1 MGFRPT
7 EKLPCQLAE
16 GVRNCPPLLADVG
29 HHRGIVAHCC
39 HSLVSDRVLE
49 GLKRQKQSSSP
60 RCLYGA
66 RSPGAPHPDRDASEY
81 RRCSWRGGG
90 VPRRPFPRGGGPP
103 PSTKRCPC
111 PLARTGVPEGVGDCS
126 RWTSWTSD
134 AIGVNVS
141 GVLHGVLVSPAM
153 TCVPTTP
160 ATAGPGGLGCDKNF
174 LAKERNFW
182 IRVSV
187 GKLGLTLCMIMPR
200 YSMDLDGER
209 SDFSLFMTTR
219 ERQSARSWFTCCFIL
234 ASEEDRISQSS
245 RYRSRRTPRE

>member
-1 MGFRPT
+1 MERGLLGLPTPT
-7 EKLPCQLAE
+7 ETRLSIGSVLGGW
-16 GVRNCPPLLADVG
+16 GV
-29 HHRGIVAHCC
+29 
-39 HSLVSDRVLE
+39 
-49 GLKRQKQSSSP
+49 
-60 RCLYGA
+60 
-66 RSPGAPHPDRDASEY
+66 
-81 RRCSWRGGG
+81 GG

-111 PLARTGVPEGVGDCS
+111 PPARTGVPEGVGDCS

-134 AIGVNVS
+134 AIGANVS

-160 ATAGPGGLGCDKNF
+160 ATAGPGGLGWDKNF

-187 GKLGLTLCMIMPR
+187 GNARADTVCMIMPG

-219 ERQSARSWFTCCFIL
+219 ERQSARCWFTCCFIL

-245 RYRSRRTPRE
+245 RYRSRRTPREWAQDETAAKTHVNTCGAVDNPKHRALNW